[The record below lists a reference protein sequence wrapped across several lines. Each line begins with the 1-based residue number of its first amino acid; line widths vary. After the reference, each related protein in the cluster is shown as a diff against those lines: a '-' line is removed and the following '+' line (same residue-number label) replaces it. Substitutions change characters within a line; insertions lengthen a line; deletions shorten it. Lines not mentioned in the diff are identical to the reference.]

1 MFSKRALCIPFHL
14 LKSVRT
20 AGCTMHSSCRSLSGA
35 EKAMEANL
43 ALSKDPS
50 ACLIPQP
57 KASSVDGIKESV
69 VFPVKVLGG
78 GIRVIDWNPAF
89 RKNGADSGLAASDAS
104 GDSHSPHCRPSSTQS
119 NTSGVTVH
127 SMTPSGILEA

>member
-1 MFSKRALCIPFHL
+1 MHDGLQLPEFIRRRKSDGSQSGPVQRPVGLSYPAAEGL
-14 LKSVRT
+14 L
-20 AGCTMHSSCRSLSGA
+20 
-35 EKAMEANL
+35 
-43 ALSKDPS
+43 
-50 ACLIPQP
+50 
-57 KASSVDGIKESV
+57 DGIKESV